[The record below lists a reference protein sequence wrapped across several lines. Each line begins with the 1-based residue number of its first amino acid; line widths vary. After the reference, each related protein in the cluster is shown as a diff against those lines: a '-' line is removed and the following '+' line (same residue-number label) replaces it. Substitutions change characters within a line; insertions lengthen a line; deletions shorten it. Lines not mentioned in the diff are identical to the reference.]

1 MRVSKT
7 TGLCASIACVWTL
20 GVLSGSAAGLLQQDQ
35 RFTSSGGVTLV
46 EVVAFVSDKNGRPV
60 TGLTREDFAL
70 DEDGVRQTITNFSF
84 VELPRDAARP
94 AKASAPAVQTAQT
107 DVAANANRT
116 GRSYVIVLDAQ
127 HVDPVRTGSV
137 KQQARKFINDYVEPG
152 DAVAVVTLGGSG
164 NQSFTS
170 DKARLIAAVESF
182 IGGKSR
188 SGTLNKLES
197 LIRAASDLPP
207 SDYETAIKAADARM
221 LFDSIRLICS
231 SFGTVPGRRRSIV
244 LFSEGIEL
252 DITDTMGTAP
262 KMGDDA
268 QSASSQASTY
278 AAELLLSQRAMFDA
292 ARKSNVSLYTID
304 PRGTSAGEDDLMSRI
319 SGSRSR
325 FGLPGGS
332 PGSSRNRRG
341 CPW

>member
-1 MRVSKT
+1 
-7 TGLCASIACVWTL
+7 
-20 GVLSGSAAGLLQQDQ
+20 
-35 RFTSSGGVTLV
+35 
-46 EVVAFVSDKNGRPV
+46 
-60 TGLTREDFAL
+60 
-70 DEDGVRQTITNFSF
+70 
-84 VELPRDAARP
+84 
-94 AKASAPAVQTAQT
+94 
-107 DVAANANRT
+107 
-116 GRSYVIVLDAQ
+116 
-127 HVDPVRTGSV
+127 VRTGSV

-207 SDYETAIKAADARM
+207 SDYETAIKAADART

-304 PRGTSAGEDDLMSRI
+304 PRGTSAGEHDLMSRI
-319 SGSRSR
+319 SGSLSR

-341 CPW
+341 CPWGQRAHNGRVPGNEVSVLRIADRFSTLYFRSAVGRVRAFVWRPSDAGTARGRHRDGAAPGWHRCAAEPGHFGEGWPHAWDERLWTRHRSPVDGAHARTLLVGR